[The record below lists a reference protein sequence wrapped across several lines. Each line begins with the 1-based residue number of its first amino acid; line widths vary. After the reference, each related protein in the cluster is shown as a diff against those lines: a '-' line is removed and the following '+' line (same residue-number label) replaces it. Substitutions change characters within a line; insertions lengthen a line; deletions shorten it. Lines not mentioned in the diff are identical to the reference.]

1 MGLPTSTLIKAIKA
15 VPHKHPPPPP
25 HTHLMETILEVR
37 FAAQVI
43 LRCGKLIL
51 NTIAPKLTISHQG
64 NILVLPQKTKR
75 GNAKKSSNCAA
86 SCGPE
91 RSRVRCPS
99 RYFRASLDSSTIY
112 KSQSGNNPSAQ
123 RQVTEQNALQ
133 AEHLSSKNLK
143 SKVLQN
149 LGLEKELSGR
159 SACLKI

>member
-1 MGLPTSTLIKAIKA
+1 
-15 VPHKHPPPPP
+15 
-25 HTHLMETILEVR
+25 METILEVR
-37 FAAQVI
+37 FAAHVV
-43 LRCGKLIL
+43 LRCAKVTLK
-51 NTIAPKLTISHQG
+51 TIAPPKLTVSYQG

-86 SCGPE
+86 PRGPE

-99 RYFRASLDSSTIY
+99 RYFRAGLDSRTIY
-112 KSQSGNNPSAQ
+112 KSQSGDNPSAQ
-123 RQVTEQNALQ
+123 RQVTEQK

-159 SACLKI
+159 RACLKI